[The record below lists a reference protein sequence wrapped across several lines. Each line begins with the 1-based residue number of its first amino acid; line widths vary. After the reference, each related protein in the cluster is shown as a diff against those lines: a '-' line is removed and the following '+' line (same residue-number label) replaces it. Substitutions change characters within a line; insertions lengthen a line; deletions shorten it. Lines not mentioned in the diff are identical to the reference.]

1 MRPANVTTD
10 ETKTGGSP
18 NIIIQPRH
26 SSVANNHHHLKAPTT
41 AGLSSLGKKRKQ
53 SHSISMI
60 SGDSSEVEEEKLPP
74 FLGSVENHLH
84 KEYNQF

>member
-10 ETKTGGSP
+10 EEGVGNP
-18 NIIIQPRH
+18 NIIIKPRH
-26 SSVANNHHHLKAPTT
+26 SASIMQPTKVPTT
-41 AGLSSLGKKRKQ
+41 AGLSSIGKKRKQ
-53 SHSISMI
+53 SSNISAI